1 MRLCTAHML
10 HHAPSLLDIGIMY
23 SFNNEF
29 HCTTLVWL
37 RGLYCLYVEL
47 PIQTRWFILAKII
60 FVHLHI
66 GIYWVLLLR
75 DWSWDLRG
83 VVKSAKKLR
92 NNWQKSNLTTTSEPE
107 GLMSDCQSQSQWS
120 SGKSGLRDRAAVLMT
135 SCSTCGRLLCL
146 EGKSLW

>member
-1 MRLCTAHML
+1 MTAAIRNKQYRLGWGSALLTML

-92 NNWQKSNLTTTSEPE
+92 NNWQKIKLDNNVGTWRTDVRLSESEPMVQWKEWIE
-107 GLMSDCQSQSQWS
+107 G
-120 SGKSGLRDRAAVLMT
+120 GIERPF
-135 SCSTCGRLLCL
+135 
-146 EGKSLW
+146 